1 MTPAVEAK
9 PAGLCQSEGLSVSVR
24 VIASEGSSF
33 SPSHLLTFVAGIW
46 CSLRAALPA
55 SLRLDAL
62 LATFKRLKKS
72 NNNKTTV
79 LILSLLIQEMLYN
92 CFFL

>member
-33 SPSHLLTFVAGIW
+33 FPLAPVNICRWHLVQ
-46 CSLRAALPA
+46 SE
-55 SLRLDAL
+55 SSSVRLFTIRYSISD
-62 LATFKRLKKS
+62 
-72 NNNKTTV
+72 V
-79 LILSLLIQEMLYN
+79 
-92 CFFL
+92 

>member
-33 SPSHLLTFVAGIW
+33 FPLAPVNICRWHLVQSESSSA
-46 CSLRAALPA
+46 
-55 SLRLDAL
+55 RLFTIRYSISD
-62 LATFKRLKKS
+62 
-72 NNNKTTV
+72 V
-79 LILSLLIQEMLYN
+79 
-92 CFFL
+92 